1 MVLLPVKQYYLQT
14 DSATRHGDRMC
25 FSTTCAMAVKYL
37 QPDALRGSNADDDYL
52 KTVLKYGDTTQYT
65 SHIKA
70 CADYGVLATFYRN
83 GSRTNLQNELKAGFP
98 VATGILHHGPVTSPR
113 GGGHWMLLIGDDGVK
128 GIFHDP
134 YGELDNVNGGY
145 VTIGSGGKGVKY
157 SWKNWLRRWEIEGP
171 RTGWYMT
178 FRPNKKDIEVPAKPT
193 SNTWEGVQAAAKTAG
208 AKFPQVVAAQWA
220 LESGWG
226 KHTSGKNNYFGLKGV
241 PGQGALV
248 RTTEFIAGVEQ
259 KVDAWFK
266 DYPSLQDCVT
276 DLVNKWYKDYK
287 GYKGINRAAT
297 ADECANLLIQ
307 EGYATDPKYATKLIN
322 IMNRKDD

>member
-1 MVLLPVKQYYLQT
+1 
-14 DSATRHGDRMC
+14 MC
-25 FSTTCAMAVKYL
+25 FSSTCAMAIKYL
-37 QPDALRGSNADDDYL
+37 QPDALRGSNADDVYL

-70 CADYGVLATFYRN
+70 CADYGVLASFYRN
-83 GSRTNLQNELKAGFP
+83 GSRTTLQNELNGGFP

-113 GGGHWMLLIGDDGVK
+113 GGGHWMLCIGDDGAN

-145 VTIGSGGKGVKY
+145 VTIGSGGKEVKY

-171 RTGWYMT
+171 RTGWFMT
-178 FRPNKKDIEVPAKPT
+178 FRPTTPPPELVANSWA
-193 SNTWEGVQAAAKTAG
+193 GVKQAAAKAG

-226 KHTSGKNNYFGLKGV
+226 KHTSGKNNYFGIKGRK
-241 PGQGALV
+241 GESSLV
-248 RTTEFIAGVEQ
+248 ETTEFIGGIEQ

-266 DYPSLQDCVT
+266 DFSSLQACVT
-276 DLVNKWYKDYK
+276 ELVTKWYKDYK
-287 GYKGINRAAT
+287 DMKGVNRASSPE
-297 ADECANLLIQ
+297 ECASLLVK
-307 EGYATDPKYATKLIN
+307 EGYATDPAYATKLIALFKN
-322 IMNRKDD
+322 HD